1 MSWLGQGFSRESMQS
16 LGEAYQQVDENRRAA
31 RAAGGYKDDSKKQ
44 TDPSK
49 PGFTGI
55 SNNINDI
62 MRQNKEIEAKNKA
75 KAKKEDFESDMEI
88 IDEYSVSVE
97 DGMAL
102 EEGKKKCKE
111 GYKYDSDKKKCVKKK
126 KKKSSSKS
134 SKTTVVVKT
143 GGRYGGG
150 YWGGGYHGHGGS
162 GGGGSDNG
170 DGETE
175 SNGGGDG
182 GGDGGGGE

>member
-1 MSWLGQGFSRESMQS
+1 MLGKDWLYSMKS
-16 LGEAYQQVDENRRAA
+16 LGDAYASM
-31 RAAGGYKDDSKKQ
+31 YK
-44 TDPSK
+44 TPEV
-49 PGFTGI
+49 T
-55 SNNINDI
+55 
-62 MRQNKEIEAKNKA
+62 
-75 KAKKEDFESDMEI
+75 EDQDQLNEGLGSAVPATYNEDTEEEMEI

-97 DGMAL
+97 DGIGL

-126 KKKSSSKS
+126 KKSSS

-143 GGRYGGG
+143 GGRGGYYGGG
-150 YWGGGYHGHGGS
+150 YWGGHGGS
-162 GGGGSDNG
+162 NGGGDGG

-182 GGDGGGGE
+182 GDGGGGGE

>member
-16 LGEAYQQVDENRRAA
+16 LGEAYQQVDENRFAA
-31 RAAGGYKDDSKKQ
+31 YGGKDTDAGAKYAKPTKDGSKKG
-44 TDPSK
+44 TYEMKGKDGK
-49 PGFTGI
+49 PLF
-55 SNNINDI
+55 
-62 MRQNKEIEAKNKA
+62 
-75 KAKKEDFESDMEI
+75 KKEDAESDMEI
-88 IDEYSVSVE
+88 IDEYSISVE
-97 DGMAL
+97 DGIAL

-126 KKKSSSKS
+126 KKSSS

-150 YWGGGYHGHGGS
+150 YWGGGLHGHGGS

-182 GGDGGGGE
+182 GGDGGGGGE